1 METDQL
7 VLMDQ
12 FLKNQE
18 KSAVMMGE
26 SLFARMEIAL
36 LVQMAPQ
43 PRHVQMAVNQ
53 SVSTRVSPAVLMAP
67 PH

>member
-1 METDQL
+1 MKTETTQL

-12 FLKNQE
+12 FLKSQE
-18 KSAVMMGE
+18 KPVVMMGE

-53 SVSTRVSPAVLMAP
+53 SV
-67 PH
+67 

>member
-18 KSAVMMGE
+18 NVAVMMGE
-26 SLFARMEIAL
+26 SLFARMETAL

-43 PRHVQMAVNQ
+43 PHHVQMVVNP
-53 SVSTRVSPAVLMAP
+53 SV
-67 PH
+67 